1 MATRDDDSFT
11 APPERLLQDA
21 QARPDGDEPAWVRAR
36 AVELLHSMD
45 DFQVPLGGK
54 QRLLLRLG
62 QGWRGRRVAWLRPV
76 VVGAILIGIGGGAIA
91 SAALTEWPAWV
102 VRSYRKLMSASADS
116 LALPPAPERR
126 TAGEPARPTS
136 GPWRQSLRRLRDL
149 RRRRVCPPRLAGRRP
164 KRARDV
170 RRPTRLP
177 TTRSWSWTRRAR
189 CASNATHGARAP
201 WRAATSIASPPARWP
216 TKRWPSASKRPSII
230 TIRTRQL

>member
-1 MATRDDDSFT
+1 MATIDDDSFT
-11 APPERLLQDA
+11 GPPERLLQDA
-21 QARPDGDEPAWVRAR
+21 RARPDGDAPAWVRGR
-36 AVELLHSMD
+36 AVELLHSVD
-45 DFQVPLGGK
+45 EFEVPIGGK

-62 QGWRGRRVAWLRPV
+62 QGWHGRRGVWLRPI

-102 VRSYRKLMSASADS
+102 VRSYRKLMSTSASS
-116 LALPPAPERR
+116 QALPPPPEKR
-126 TAGEPARPTS
+126 TAGEPAQTDLAPVVAE
-136 GPWRQSLRRLRDL
+136 PRRLRGR
-149 RRRRVCPPRLAGRRP
+149 RRRRVCPPRLAARRP

-189 CASNATHGARAP
+189 CASNATHGARAS

-216 TKRWPSASKRPSII
+216 TKRWPSASQRPSII